1 MCSVHAATS
10 WQREGGQRI
19 RLISTAFSV
28 RSRRC
33 LGAATGGKV
42 PTSGLASRSRPDL
55 SGRDIPMQSRIA
67 ATIWLSLL
75 LVGCQA
81 ADRPMAS
88 QPAKLV
94 CAGFV
99 ADIGT
104 KEFADCVAYQES
116 RDPGQSVPPYRMDQ
130 YNNRVDAER
139 YEVDS
144 MGRRMPVQNLYS
156 FRGQAVSG
164 QACLYSFRGQAV
176 SGQAVSGQV
185 ILRDE
190 YGNRYD
196 SRGNRIK

>member
-1 MCSVHAATS
+1 MQLADLPRVHGLTS
-10 WQREGGQRI
+10 
-19 RLISTAFSV
+19 
-28 RSRRC
+28 
-33 LGAATGGKV
+33 
-42 PTSGLASRSRPDL
+42 
-55 SGRDIPMQSRIA
+55 SGRDIPMQARIA

-81 ADRPMAS
+81 ADGPMAA

-104 KEFADCVAYQES
+104 TEFADCVAYQES
-116 RDPGQSVPPYRMDQ
+116 HDPGQSVPPYRMDQ

-144 MGRRMPVQNLYS
+144 TGRRMPVQNQYYS
-156 FRGQAVSG
+156 LVGQASSSQMV
-164 QACLYSFRGQAV
+164 
-176 SGQAVSGQV
+176 
-185 ILRDE
+185 LRDE

-196 SRGNRIK
+196 LRGNRI

>member
-1 MCSVHAATS
+1 
-10 WQREGGQRI
+10 
-19 RLISTAFSV
+19 
-28 RSRRC
+28 
-33 LGAATGGKV
+33 
-42 PTSGLASRSRPDL
+42 
-55 SGRDIPMQSRIA
+55 MQSRIA

-81 ADRPMAS
+81 ADRPMAA

-94 CAGFV
+94 CTGFV

-104 KEFADCVAYQES
+104 TEFADCVAYQES

-130 YNNRVDAER
+130 YNNRVDAEG

-144 MGRRMPVQNLYS
+144 TGRRMPVQSPYS
-156 FRGQAVSG
+156 LRGQAASV
-164 QACLYSFRGQAV
+164 
-176 SGQAVSGQV
+176 QV
-185 ILRDE
+185 ELRDE